1 MCRMQN
7 NATDTTE
14 ASAHRRDGINRRTLL
29 AVAGAGIAGS
39 VAAVDTARAAYAP
52 SDQNLSF
59 TCRPSSSEDVVIVT
73 ASWTW
78 EDGKS
83 GEPPEDVIVIY
94 RDDFEWEYA
103 EEYRTTD
110 GVRFEGSH
118 YEDGTRGLEFR
129 HDDVSASRG
138 TEYAASVWLR
148 PLRNDSTVYL
158 EYTHTYDTNIRE
170 VNVGRDDDDR
180 PTSTV
185 QTSDPRGK
193 WEKNRQLDA
202 SECGY

>member
-1 MCRMQN
+1 MQN
-7 NATDTTE
+7 STTDTTE
-14 ASAHRRDGINRRTLL
+14 ASAHRRDGINRRALL

-59 TCRPSSSEDVVIVT
+59 TCRRSSSDDFVVT

-78 EDGKS
+78 EDGRS

-94 RDDFEWEYA
+94 WDDFEWEYA

-110 GVRFEGSH
+110 GVWFEGPH
-118 YEDGTRGLEFR
+118 HEDGTRGLEFR

-148 PLRNDSTVYL
+148 PSRKDSTVYL

-170 VNVGRDDDDR
+170 VTVGRDDDR

-185 QTSDPRGK
+185 RTSDPRGK

-202 SECGY
+202 RECDH

>member
-1 MCRMQN
+1 MQN
-7 NATDTTE
+7 STTDTTE
-14 ASAHRRDGINRRTLL
+14 ASAHRRDGINRRALL

-78 EDGKS
+78 EDGRS

-94 RDDFEWEYA
+94 WDGAEWEYRHP

-110 GVRFEGSH
+110 GVWFERRH
-118 YEDGTRGLEFR
+118 REDGVRGVEFR
-129 HDDVSASRG
+129 HDDVSASSPRVPSSWWG
-138 TEYAASVWLR
+138 RSNQTPSVVRYSSAYSHSKL
-148 PLRNDSTVYL
+148 S
-158 EYTHTYDTNIRE
+158 
-170 VNVGRDDDDR
+170 
-180 PTSTV
+180 
-185 QTSDPRGK
+185 Q
-193 WEKNRQLDA
+193 
-202 SECGY
+202 